1 MFARTF
7 CWEKSAWGKGSNP
20 HLTCLSAS
28 CDPCSTVEHSRRSPS
43 TLWGE
48 IFQNLME
55 TLGVVPKLAVG
66 AHMITCADFKK
77 RIDYDFQNEAPQE
90 LVMDFEDLKNKK
102 KPKASSVK
110 TCKPMKSKASSVKTC
125 KPMKS
130 KASSMKTCKPMKSKA
145 AVGKTQ
151 LKKPAATKKQ
161 YKGKK

>member
-1 MFARTF
+1 MA
-7 CWEKSAWGKGSNP
+7 
-20 HLTCLSAS
+20 
-28 CDPCSTVEHSRRSPS
+28 
-43 TLWGE
+43 
-48 IFQNLME
+48 
-55 TLGVVPKLAVG
+55 PKLAVG

-90 LVMDFEDLKNKK
+90 LVMDFEDLKKKK
-102 KPKASSVK
+102 KPKASSVKTCKPMKSKASSVK